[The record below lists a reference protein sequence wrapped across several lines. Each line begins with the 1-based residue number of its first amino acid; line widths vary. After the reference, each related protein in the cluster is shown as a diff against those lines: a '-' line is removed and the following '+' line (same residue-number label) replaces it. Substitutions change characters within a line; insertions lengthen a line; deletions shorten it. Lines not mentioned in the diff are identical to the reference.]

1 MLVTMALE
9 IVQRRLANRRAC
21 AMNGALRSSINRA
34 VFAVAILL
42 AVSVSAAAQT
52 QVRVVRDQAIIW
64 RREARIPITTVKAG
78 TMLEVVG
85 RQDDWYI
92 VVVPPESGGTGES
105 GMIAAAQVEAAAG
118 STVRTPTA
126 GVQTRTG
133 TAARRPVAAPSK
145 PVEVFGFGQ
154 VALTTWLAHDTF
166 AAVLGH
172 SVAPLFGGGVEVH
185 LHDRVFIE
193 GGVEWFQQTGQ
204 RVFVND
210 GQAFKLGIPDTVRVI
225 PLTFSAG
232 YRHRLQSVTPYVGG
246 GAGVYFYK
254 ETSAFSDASENLS
267 ERFTS
272 YHALGGVE
280 LGLHGIW
287 RTAFEVQFTTVPDA
301 LGPSGAAAAFGE
313 HNLGGVQFRFK
324 LMAGG

>member
-1 MLVTMALE
+1 MS
-9 IVQRRLANRRAC
+9 
-21 AMNGALRSSINRA
+21 AMLRSSINRA
-34 VFAVAILL
+34 AFAVAIVV

-78 TMLEVVG
+78 TVLDVVG

-118 STVRTPTA
+118 SPGRTPTA
-126 GVQTRTG
+126 RTQTG
-133 TAARRPVAAPSK
+133 AGAAARRPVVVPSK

-166 AAVLGH
+166 NAVLGH
-172 SVAPLFGGGVEVH
+172 SIAPLFGGGVEVH
-185 LHDRVFIE
+185 LHDRVFVE
-193 GGVEWFQQTGQ
+193 GGVERFQQTGQ

-210 GQAFKLGIPDTVRVI
+210 GQAFKLGIRDTVRVI
-225 PLTFSAG
+225 PLTFTGG
-232 YRHRLQSVTPYVGG
+232 YRHPLKTMTPYGGG

-254 ETSAFSDASENLS
+254 ETSDFADPSENVS
-267 ERFTS
+267 QRFTS

-280 LGLHGIW
+280 VGVHGIW
-287 RTAFEVQFTTVPDA
+287 RTAFEVQFTTVPNA
-301 LGPSGAAAAFGE
+301 VGPSGAAAAFGE

-324 LMAGG
+324 VMAGG